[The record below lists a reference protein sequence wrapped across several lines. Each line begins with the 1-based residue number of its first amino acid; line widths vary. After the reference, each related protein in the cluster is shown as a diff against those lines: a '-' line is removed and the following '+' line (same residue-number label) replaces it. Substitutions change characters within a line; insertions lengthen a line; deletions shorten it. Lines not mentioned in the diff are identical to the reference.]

1 MLKVLIFLS
10 IITEGEN
17 KYRKGV
23 YIMIRVEPITTNTD
37 NTYNT
42 NLENQFIQR
51 LKLLDDIKSRSTKV
65 AENQKTATKDKVRD
79 DRKNELEDNNK
90 KKATFIG
97 NKIKFQ
103 VDNETGKVAMQIVD
117 PETGKIIRVIPQELM
132 KKEMSS
138 IYNGEHFID
147 QKV

>member
-1 MLKVLIFLS
+1 
-10 IITEGEN
+10 
-17 KYRKGV
+17 
-23 YIMIRVEPITTNTD
+23 MIRVEPITTNTD

-51 LKLLDDIKSRSTKV
+51 LKFLDDIKSRSTKV
-65 AENQKTATKDKVRD
+65 AENQKTSTKDKVRD
-79 DRKNELEDNNK
+79 DRKNELEDNSK
-90 KKATFIG
+90 KKATFLG